1 MEDVIIRPAL
11 RRDLAPVV
19 RLLANDPL
27 GSKREID
34 TDPPAQCYMDA
45 FAAME
50 ADPRN
55 EFMVAEREGE
65 IVGCLQL
72 TFIPGLSRMG
82 MERAQIESVR
92 VAESMRGEGL
102 GQRLFQ
108 WAIERAR
115 ERRCGL
121 VQLTTDASRDG
132 AQGFYRAL
140 GFVPSHVGMKLTL

>member
-1 MEDVIIRPAL
+1 MEDVTIRPAL
-11 RRDLAPVV
+11 RRDLGPVV

-34 TDPPAQCYMDA
+34 SDPPARCYVDA
-45 FAAME
+45 FEAME

-55 EFMVAEREGE
+55 ALMVAERAGE

-102 GQRLFQ
+102 GQRLFE

-115 ERRCGL
+115 ERGCGL
-121 VQLTTDASRDG
+121 VQLTTDASRDS
-132 AQGFYRAL
+132 AHGFYRAL
-140 GFVPSHVGMKLTL
+140 GFVPSHVGMKLAL